1 MARVVLGVTG
11 GIAAYKAALLL
22 RLLIADGHE
31 VQVVPTANAL
41 RMVGEA
47 TWRALSGRPVHTTVW
62 EDPTE
67 HVELG
72 KWADLV
78 VVAPATANLL
88 AKAAHGLADDLLS
101 TTLLMATCPVLVVPA
116 MHTEMWRNAAT
127 RANVETLRGRGVV
140 VMEPAVG
147 RLTGPDSGPGRLP
160 EPEEIHAAAT
170 ELLHPLADG
179 PLTGARVLVTEIDPI
194 CALQAAGTRE
204 SLDPVRFLG
213 NRSSGRQGIEI
224 ARAAAAAGGEV
235 TLVAANVDPALLAG
249 LAASVATVSTTAELE
264 AAVAGSDA
272 DVIVM
277 AAAVADYRPAAVAG
291 HKLKKAPDGGLTLRL
306 EQTPD
311 ILAGLVAR
319 RRPGQVIVGFAAE
332 TGDDAASARQHA
344 EAKARRKGADLLVF
358 NEVSETRGFGDVPN
372 EVVMLDA
379 AGTEVGRAAGTK
391 AEVARRV
398 VETLAGLRTRLG

>member
-22 RLLIADGHE
+22 RLLTADGHE

-127 RANVETLRGRGVV
+127 RANVETLLGRGVV

-179 PLTGARVLVTEIDPI
+179 PLTGARVLVT
-194 CALQAAGTRE
+194 AGGTGE

>member
-22 RLLIADGHE
+22 RLLTADGHE

-179 PLTGARVLVTEIDPI
+179 PLTGARVLVT
-194 CALQAAGTRE
+194 AGGTRE

-249 LAASVATVSTTAELE
+249 LTASVATVSTTAELE

-379 AGTEVGRAAGTK
+379 AGTEAGRAAGTK

>member
-22 RLLIADGHE
+22 RLLTADGHE

-127 RANVETLRGRGVV
+127 RANVETLLGRGVV

-179 PLTGARVLVTEIDPI
+179 PLTGARVLVT
-194 CALQAAGTRE
+194 AGGTRE

>member
-11 GIAAYKAALLL
+11 GIAAYKAALVL
-22 RLLIADGHE
+22 RLLTADGHE

-179 PLTGARVLVTEIDPI
+179 PLTGARVLVT
-194 CALQAAGTRE
+194 AGGTRE

-291 HKLKKAPDGGLTLRL
+291 YKLKKAPDGGLTLRL

>member
-179 PLTGARVLVTEIDPI
+179 PLTGARVLVT
-194 CALQAAGTRE
+194 AGGTRE

>member
-1 MARVVLGVTG
+1 
-11 GIAAYKAALLL
+11 
-22 RLLIADGHE
+22 
-31 VQVVPTANAL
+31 
-41 RMVGEA
+41 
-47 TWRALSGRPVHTTVW
+47 
-62 EDPTE
+62 
-67 HVELG
+67 
-72 KWADLV
+72 
-78 VVAPATANLL
+78 
-88 AKAAHGLADDLLS
+88 
-101 TTLLMATCPVLVVPA
+101 

-179 PLTGARVLVTEIDPI
+179 PLTGARVLVT
-194 CALQAAGTRE
+194 AGGTRE

-291 HKLKKAPDGGLTLRL
+291 HKLKKAPDGCLTLRL

>member
-11 GIAAYKAALLL
+11 GIAAYKAALVL
-22 RLLIADGHE
+22 RLLTADGHE
-31 VQVVPTANAL
+31 VQVVSTANAL

-179 PLTGARVLVTEIDPI
+179 PLTGARVLVT
-194 CALQAAGTRE
+194 AGGTRE

-224 ARAAAAAGGEV
+224 ARAAAAAGGAV

>member
-179 PLTGARVLVTEIDPI
+179 PLTGARVLVT
-194 CALQAAGTRE
+194 AGGTRE

-291 HKLKKAPDGGLTLRL
+291 HKLKKTPDGGLTLRL

>member
-22 RLLIADGHE
+22 RLLTADGHE

-179 PLTGARVLVTEIDPI
+179 PLTGARVLVT
-194 CALQAAGTRE
+194 AGGTRE

-249 LAASVATVSTTAELE
+249 LTASVATVSTTAELE

-372 EVVMLDA
+372 EVFMLDA
-379 AGTEVGRAAGTK
+379 AGTEAGRAAGTK

>member
-11 GIAAYKAALLL
+11 GIAAYKSALLL
-22 RLLIADGHE
+22 RLLTADGHE
-31 VQVVPTANAL
+31 VRVVPTANAL

-47 TWRALSGRPVHTTVW
+47 TWRALSGHPVHTTVW

-72 KWADLV
+72 QWADLV
-78 VVAPATANLL
+78 IVAPATAHFL

-116 MHTEMWRNAAT
+116 MHTEMWRNPAT
-127 RANVETLRGRGVV
+127 RANVDVLRGRGIL
-140 VMEPAVG
+140 VMDPAVG

-160 EPEEIHAAAT
+160 EPERIHARALA
-170 ELLHPLADG
+170 LLGAGG
-179 PLTGARVLVTEIDPI
+179 PLRGARVVVT
-194 CALQAAGTRE
+194 AGGTRE
-204 SLDPVRFLG
+204 PLDPVRFLG
-213 NRSSGRQGIEI
+213 NRSSGRQGIEV
-224 ARAAAAAGGEV
+224 ARAAVTAGAEV
-235 TLVAANVDPALLAG
+235 HLIAANIEPALLAG
-249 LAASVATVSTTAELE
+249 LEAAVTAVSTAAELE
-264 AAVAGSDA
+264 SAVRVA
-272 DVIVM
+272 DGDVVVM
-277 AAAVADYRPAAVAG
+277 AAAVADYRPAAAAG
-291 HKLKKAPDGGLTLRL
+291 HKLKKAGDDGLVLTL

-332 TGDDAASARQHA
+332 TGDDAGSARRHA

-372 EVVMLDA
+372 DVVILDA
-379 AGTEVGRAAGTK
+379 GGAEVARAAGTK
-391 AEVARRV
+391 AEVARAV
-398 VETLAGLRTRLG
+398 VETVVGLRARLG

>member
-22 RLLIADGHE
+22 RLLTADGHE

-179 PLTGARVLVTEIDPI
+179 PLTGARVLVT
-194 CALQAAGTRE
+194 AGGTRE

-249 LAASVATVSTTAELE
+249 LTASVATVSTTAELE

>member
-22 RLLIADGHE
+22 RLLTADGHE

-72 KWADLV
+72 KRADLV

-179 PLTGARVLVTEIDPI
+179 PLTGARVLVT
-194 CALQAAGTRE
+194 AGGTRE

>member
-1 MARVVLGVTG
+1 MARVILGVTG

-22 RLLIADGHE
+22 RLLTADGHE

-179 PLTGARVLVTEIDPI
+179 PLTGARVLVT
-194 CALQAAGTRE
+194 AGGTRE

>member
-22 RLLIADGHE
+22 RLLTADGHE

-179 PLTGARVLVTEIDPI
+179 PLTGARVLVT
-194 CALQAAGTRE
+194 AGGTRE

-379 AGTEVGRAAGTK
+379 AGTEAGRAAGTK

>member
-11 GIAAYKAALLL
+11 GIAAYKSALLL
-22 RLLIADGHE
+22 RLLTGDGHE

-47 TWRALSGRPVHTTVW
+47 TWQALSGRPVHTTVW

-67 HVELG
+67 HVGLG
-72 KWADLV
+72 QWADLV
-78 VVAPATANLL
+78 VVAPATANFL
-88 AKAAHGLADDLLS
+88 AKAAHGLADDLLGA
-101 TTLLMATCPVLVVPA
+101 TMLMATCPVLVVPA
-116 MHTEMWRNAAT
+116 MHTEMWRNPAT
-127 RANVETLRGRGVV
+127 RANVETLRGRGIV

-160 EPEEIHAAAT
+160 EPERIHASALALLGAT
-170 ELLHPLADG
+170 G
-179 PLTGARVLVTEIDPI
+179 PLSGVRVVVT
-194 CALQAAGTRE
+194 AGGTRE
-204 SLDPVRFLG
+204 PLDPVRFLG
-213 NRSSGRQGIEI
+213 NRSSGRQGIEV
-224 ARAAAAAGGEV
+224 ARAAVAAGAEAE
-235 TLVAANVDPALLAG
+235 LVAANVEPALLAG
-249 LAASVATVSTTAELE
+249 LEATVTSVSTAAELE
-264 AAVAGSDA
+264 SAVRGADA
-272 DVIVM
+272 DVVVM

-291 HKLKKAPDGGLTLRL
+291 HKLKKAGDDGLVLTL

-332 TGDDAASARQHA
+332 TGDDVGSARRHA

-372 EVVMLDA
+372 DVVILDA
-379 AGTEVGRAAGTK
+379 SGAEVARAVGTK
-391 AEVARRV
+391 AEVARTV
-398 VETLAGLRTRLG
+398 VETVVAQRARLG

>member
-11 GIAAYKAALLL
+11 GIAAYKSALLL
-22 RLLIADGHE
+22 RLITADGHE
-31 VQVVPTANAL
+31 VRVVPTANAL

-47 TWRALSGRPVHTTVW
+47 TWRALSGHPVHTTVW

-72 KWADLV
+72 QWADLV
-78 VVAPATANLL
+78 IVAPATAHFL

-116 MHTEMWRNAAT
+116 MHTEMWRNPAT
-127 RANVETLRGRGVV
+127 RANVDVLRGRGIL
-140 VMEPAVG
+140 VMDPAVG

-160 EPEEIHAAAT
+160 EPERIHARALA
-170 ELLHPLADG
+170 LLGAGG
-179 PLTGARVLVTEIDPI
+179 PLRGARVVVT
-194 CALQAAGTRE
+194 AGGTRE
-204 SLDPVRFLG
+204 PLDPVRFLG
-213 NRSSGRQGIEI
+213 NRSSGRQGIEV
-224 ARAAAAAGGEV
+224 ARAAVTAGAEV
-235 TLVAANVDPALLAG
+235 HLIAANIEPALLAG
-249 LAASVATVSTTAELE
+249 LEAAVTAVSTAAELE
-264 AAVAGSDA
+264 SAVRVA
-272 DVIVM
+272 DGDVVVM
-277 AAAVADYRPAAVAG
+277 AAAVADYRPAAAAG
-291 HKLKKAPDGGLTLRL
+291 HKLKKAGDDGLVLTL

-332 TGDDAASARQHA
+332 TGDDAGSARRHA

-372 EVVMLDA
+372 DVVILDA
-379 AGTEVGRAAGTK
+379 GGAEVARAAGTK
-391 AEVARRV
+391 AEVARAV
-398 VETLAGLRTRLG
+398 VETVVGLRARLG

>member
-22 RLLIADGHE
+22 RLLTADGHE

-47 TWRALSGRPVHTTVW
+47 TWRALSGRAVHTTVW

-179 PLTGARVLVTEIDPI
+179 PLTGARVLVT
-194 CALQAAGTRE
+194 AGGTRE

-249 LAASVATVSTTAELE
+249 LTASVATVSTTAELE

-372 EVVMLDA
+372 EVFMLDA

>member
-22 RLLIADGHE
+22 RLLTADGHE

-179 PLTGARVLVTEIDPI
+179 PLTGARVLVT
-194 CALQAAGTRE
+194 AGGTRE

-224 ARAAAAAGGEV
+224 ARAAAAAGGAV

>member
-22 RLLIADGHE
+22 RLLTADGHE

-179 PLTGARVLVTEIDPI
+179 PLTGARVLVT
-194 CALQAAGTRE
+194 AGGTRE

>member
-11 GIAAYKAALLL
+11 GIAAYKSALLL
-22 RLLIADGHE
+22 RLLTADGHE
-31 VQVVPTANAL
+31 VRVVPTANAL

-47 TWRALSGRPVHTTVW
+47 TWRALSGHPVHTTVW

-72 KWADLV
+72 QWADLV
-78 VVAPATANLL
+78 IVAPATAHFL

-116 MHTEMWRNAAT
+116 MHTEMWRNPAT
-127 RANVETLRGRGVV
+127 RANVDTLRGRGLV
-140 VMEPAVG
+140 VMDPAVG

-160 EPEEIHAAAT
+160 EPERIHARALA
-170 ELLHPLADG
+170 LLGAGG
-179 PLTGARVLVTEIDPI
+179 PLHGARVVVT
-194 CALQAAGTRE
+194 AGGTRE
-204 SLDPVRFLG
+204 PLDPVRFLG
-213 NRSSGRQGIEI
+213 NRSSGRQGIEV
-224 ARAAAAAGGEV
+224 ARAAVAAGADV
-235 TLVAANVDPALLAG
+235 HLIAANIEPALLAG
-249 LAASVATVSTTAELE
+249 LEAAVTGVSTAAELE
-264 AAVAGSDA
+264 SAVGAADG
-272 DVIVM
+272 DVVVM
-277 AAAVADYRPAAVAG
+277 AAAVADYRPAAAAG
-291 HKLKKAPDGGLTLRL
+291 HKLKKAGDDGLVLTL

-332 TGDDAASARQHA
+332 TGDDAGSARRHA

-372 EVVMLDA
+372 DVVILDA
-379 AGTEVGRAAGTK
+379 GGAEVARAAGTK
-391 AEVARRV
+391 AEVARAV
-398 VETLAGLRTRLG
+398 VETVVALRARLG

>member
-72 KWADLV
+72 KWVDLV

-179 PLTGARVLVTEIDPI
+179 PLTGARVLVT
-194 CALQAAGTRE
+194 AGGTRE

>member
-22 RLLIADGHE
+22 RLLTADGHE

-179 PLTGARVLVTEIDPI
+179 PLTGARVLVT
-194 CALQAAGTRE
+194 AGGTRE

-249 LAASVATVSTTAELE
+249 LTASVATVSTTAELE

-379 AGTEVGRAAGTK
+379 AGTAVGRAAGTK

>member
-160 EPEEIHAAAT
+160 EPEELHAAAT

-179 PLTGARVLVTEIDPI
+179 PLTGARVLVT
-194 CALQAAGTRE
+194 AGGTRE
-204 SLDPVRFLG
+204 PLDPVRFLG

-332 TGDDAASARQHA
+332 TDDDAASARQHA

>member
-11 GIAAYKAALLL
+11 GIAAYKSALLL
-22 RLLIADGHE
+22 RLLTADGHE
-31 VQVVPTANAL
+31 VRVVPTANAL

-47 TWRALSGRPVHTTVW
+47 TWRALSGHPVHTTVW

-72 KWADLV
+72 QWADLV
-78 VVAPATANLL
+78 IVAPATAHFL

-116 MHTEMWRNAAT
+116 MHTEMWRNPAT
-127 RANVETLRGRGVV
+127 RANVDVLRGRGIL
-140 VMEPAVG
+140 VMDPAVG

-160 EPEEIHAAAT
+160 EPERIHARALA
-170 ELLHPLADG
+170 LLGAGG
-179 PLTGARVLVTEIDPI
+179 PLRGARVVVT
-194 CALQAAGTRE
+194 AGGTRE
-204 SLDPVRFLG
+204 PLDPVRFLG
-213 NRSSGRQGIEI
+213 NRSSGRQGIEV
-224 ARAAAAAGGEV
+224 ARAAVTAGAEV
-235 TLVAANVDPALLAG
+235 HLIAANIEPGLLAG
-249 LAASVATVSTTAELE
+249 LEAAVTAVSTAAELE
-264 AAVAGSDA
+264 SAVRVA
-272 DVIVM
+272 DGDVVVM
-277 AAAVADYRPAAVAG
+277 AAAVADYRPAAAAG
-291 HKLKKAPDGGLTLRL
+291 HKLKKAGDDGLVLTL

-332 TGDDAASARQHA
+332 TGDDAGSARRHA

-372 EVVMLDA
+372 DVVILDA
-379 AGTEVGRAAGTK
+379 GGAEVARAAGTK
-391 AEVARRV
+391 AEVARAV
-398 VETLAGLRTRLG
+398 VETVVGLRARLG